1 MTDEQ
6 AAREYAESIWGPA
19 PTFERERKAMMRA
32 HMAGAQHG
40 RKAALADLD
49 RRIWA
54 AIDPSA
60 EGVARQCAE
69 IARRVINEMLAELG
83 G

>member
-1 MTDEQ
+1 MTPDEQ
-6 AAREYAESIWGPA
+6 AAREYASRYPYKSTANIA
-19 PTFERERKAMMRA
+19 FDAFE
-32 HMAGAQHG
+32 AGAAHA
-40 RKAALADLD
+40 RKAALAELD

-69 IARRVINEMLAELG
+69 IARRVINEMLAERG